1 MTWKNTKIE
10 GNYDNLLK
18 NTYRWVTK
26 TEIKQTIWEI
36 DNIIIW
42 LENNINKE
50 DISKKILK
58 DMEYYKNKINNNKW

>member
-1 MTWKNTKIE
+1 MTGKNTKIE

-18 NTYRWVTK
+18 NTYRGVTK
-26 TEIKQTIWEI
+26 TEIKQTIGEI
-36 DNIIIW
+36 DNIIIG